1 METLA
6 KIGKILPCAFDSVRI
21 ILKATIMKI
30 LHASQIREID
40 AYTIQHEPVSSID
53 LMERAARKCFDWI
66 RSHIKKN
73 QTAKIFC
80 GMGNNGGDGLVIAR
94 MLAGTGRKVIVYKVL
109 HADRSSEDFSINEK
123 RLSGIKNLHLET
135 LANGGDLPPVFDQ
148 DLVIDAMLGSG
159 LTRPLEG
166 LLVRVVQHI
175 NASNATVVAIDFPTG
190 LFCSDNRTNDPQK
203 IIRAH
208 YTLSFQVPKLA
219 FMFPANE
226 KFLGRWFLVD
236 IGLHPDAIHSA
247 DTKYHYLLASDVS
260 ALYKPRRKFAHK
272 GHFGHAYLMA
282 GSYGKAGAAVL
293 AAKATIRSGAGLL
306 SVQIPAAA
314 YPVLQTA
321 VPEAMCIPDEH
332 PHIISSANSMNGY
345 NAVGVGPGLGTHEQ
359 TARALKLLIQ
369 NTNVPMVLDADALNI
384 LSENLTWCGFLPK
397 ASIFTPHPGEFDRLA
412 GKTSDDHDRLEKAIE
427 LAHRFQVYIVLKG
440 AHTVV
445 VCPDG
450 RCFFNSTGN
459 PGMAT
464 GGSGDVLTGMILGW
478 LAQNYTPL
486 HSCILAVY
494 LHGRAGDLAANR
506 KGYEGMTAGDI
517 IEMIPKAIKN
527 LAKFC

>member
-1 METLA
+1 
-6 KIGKILPCAFDSVRI
+6 
-21 ILKATIMKI
+21 MKI
-30 LHASQIREID
+30 LNASQIREID
-40 AYTIQHEPVSSID
+40 AYTIENEPVSSID
-53 LMERAARKCFDWI
+53 LMERAAKKCFDWI
-66 RSHIKKN
+66 RRNMRKN
-73 QTAKIFC
+73 QLVRIFC

-109 HADRSSEDFSINEK
+109 HSDRSSEDFAINEK
-123 RLSGIKNLHLET
+123 RLNGVKNIHFERITEGAELPDVSGE
-135 LANGGDLPPVFDQ
+135 

-166 LLVRVVQHI
+166 LLLRVVQHI
-175 NASNATVVAIDFPTG
+175 NATHATVVAIDLPTG
-190 LFCSDNRTNDPQK
+190 LFCSDNRTNDPHK
-203 IIRAH
+203 ILRAN

-219 FMFPANE
+219 FMFPGNE
-226 KFLGRWFLVD
+226 MFFGKWLLLD
-236 IGLHPDAIHSA
+236 IGLHADAIHGA
-247 DTKYHYLLASDVS
+247 ETKYHYLLASDVS
-260 ALYKPRRKFAHK
+260 PLYRPRKKFAHK

-293 AAKATIRSGAGLL
+293 AARAAIRSGAGLL
-306 SVQIPAAA
+306 SVQIPGAA

-321 VPEAMCIPDEH
+321 IPEAMCIPDEH
-332 PHIISSANSMNGY
+332 PHIVSGANSTNGY

-369 NTNVPMVLDADALNI
+369 NTGVPMVLDADALNI

-412 GKTSDDHDRLEKAIE
+412 GKTTDDHDRLDKAIE
-427 LAHRFQVYIVLKG
+427 LSHRFQVYIVLKG
-440 AHTVV
+440 AHTVI

-478 LAQNYTPL
+478 MAQNYTPL

-494 LHGRAGDLAANR
+494 LHGRAGDLAANN
-506 KGYEGMTAGDI
+506 KGHEGMTAGDI

-527 LAKFC
+527 LTRYS

>member
-1 METLA
+1 
-6 KIGKILPCAFDSVRI
+6 
-21 ILKATIMKI
+21 MKI
-30 LHASQIREID
+30 LNASQIREID
-40 AYTIQHEPVSSID
+40 AYTIKNEPVASID
-53 LMERAARKCFDWI
+53 LMERAAKKCFEWI
-66 RSHIKKN
+66 RRHMKKY
-73 QTAKIFC
+73 QTVKIFC

-94 MLAGTGRKVIVYKVL
+94 MLAGTGRKTIVYKVL
-109 HADRSSEDFSINEK
+109 HSDRPSADFAINEK
-123 RLSGIKNLHLET
+123 RLTGVKNLHLET
-135 LANGGDLPPVFDQ
+135 LSDQ
-148 DLVIDAMLGSG
+148 DEMPDISTDDLVIDAMLGSG

-166 LLVRVVQHI
+166 LLASVVQHI
-175 NASNATVVAIDFPTG
+175 NASHATVVAIDFPTG
-190 LFCSDNRTNDPQK
+190 LFCTDNRSNDPHR
-203 IIRAH
+203 IIRAD

-219 FMFPANE
+219 FMFPSNE
-226 KFLGRWFLVD
+226 KFLGHWYLID
-236 IGLHPDAIHSA
+236 IGLHPEAIQKTE
-247 DTKYHYLLASDVS
+247 TKNHLILASDVS
-260 ALYKPRRKFAHK
+260 SLYRPRKKFAHK

-293 AAKATIRSGAGLL
+293 TAKAAIRTGAGLL
-306 SVQIPAAA
+306 TAQIPNAA
-314 YPVLQTA
+314 YSVFQTA
-321 VPEAMCIPDEH
+321 VPEAMCIPDEN
-332 PHIISSANSMNGY
+332 PHFVSSAESINGY

-359 TARALKLLIQ
+359 TSRALKLLIQ

-412 GKTSDDHDRLEKAIE
+412 GKTTDDHDRLEKAIE
-427 LAHRFQVYIVLKG
+427 LAHRFQVYVVLKG

-494 LHGRAGDLAANR
+494 LHGRAGDLAANG
-506 KGYEGMTAGDI
+506 KGHEGMTAGDI
-517 IEMIPKAIKN
+517 IEMIPKAIKS
-527 LAKFC
+527 LTKFC

>member
-1 METLA
+1 
-6 KIGKILPCAFDSVRI
+6 
-21 ILKATIMKI
+21 MKI
-30 LHASQIREID
+30 LNASQIREID
-40 AYTIQHEPVSSID
+40 AYTIKHEPVASID
-53 LMERAARKCFDWI
+53 LMERAAKKCFEWI
-66 RSHIKKN
+66 RRHMKKH
-73 QTAKIFC
+73 QTVKIFC

-94 MLAGTGRKVIVYKVL
+94 MLAGTGWKTIVYKVL
-109 HADRSSEDFSINEK
+109 HSDRPSEDFAINEK
-123 RLSGIKNLHLET
+123 RLNGIRNLHLET
-135 LANGGDLPPVFDQ
+135 LSDQDALPAISAD

-166 LLVRVVQHI
+166 LLAAVVQQI
-175 NASNATVVAIDFPTG
+175 NASHATVVAIDFPTG
-190 LFCSDNRTNDPQK
+190 LFCSDNRTNDPQR
-203 IIRAH
+203 ILRADF
-208 YTLSFQVPKLA
+208 TLSFQVPKLA

-226 KFLGRWFLVD
+226 KFLGRWYLID
-236 IGLHPDAIHSA
+236 IGLHPDAIHKVE
-247 DTKYHYLLASDVS
+247 TKYHFLLASDVS
-260 ALYKPRRKFAHK
+260 SLYRPRKKFAHK

-293 AAKATIRSGAGLL
+293 AAKAAIRSGAGLL
-306 SVQIPAAA
+306 TAQMPNAA

-321 VPEAMCIPDEH
+321 VPEAMCIPDEN
-332 PHIISSANSMNGY
+332 PHIVSSANSTNGY

-412 GKTSDDHDRLEKAIE
+412 GKTTDDHDRLEKAIE
-427 LAHRFQVYIVLKG
+427 LAHRFQVYVVLKG
-440 AHTVV
+440 AHTVI

-494 LHGRAGDLAANR
+494 LHGRAGDLAANS

-517 IEMIPKAIKN
+517 IEMIPKAIKT
-527 LAKFC
+527 LTRYG